1 MRVAYDIFKTIFLLF
16 IGVIILINLGFMY
29 KQVLFYDMYP
39 TLFGYGR
46 LSVNDSVTAEDYEEN
61 DYIMTKQME
70 DYTVGQNVVYV
81 TPYGNVVVDTIT
93 ELDGNHFVMMHSIDG
108 IMVFKSYIKGEVI
121 MVSHDVG
128 GFMMFVE
135 GPVGTIIM
143 LLLVLLVIDLPKLIG
158 FIHEKKE
165 ERKGRRL

>member
-1 MRVAYDIFKTIFLLF
+1 MKVAYSIFKTIFLLF

-29 KQVLFYDMYP
+29 KQVLLYDRYP

-46 LSVNDSVTAEDYEEN
+46 LSVNDSVTAEDYEQN
-61 DYIMTKQME
+61 DYIMTRQAE

-81 TPYGNVVVDTIT
+81 TSYGNVVADTIT
-93 ELDGNHFVMMHSIDG
+93 ELDGNHYVMKHSIDG
-108 IMVFKSYIKGEVI
+108 IMVFRSNIKGEVI

-165 ERKGRRL
+165 ERKKRRL